1 MIRKTMVGLTVITAI
16 AAMTM
21 TARTIAQQGSATR
34 AASPTM
40 YHVDPM
46 HSSIVFRI
54 KHIGAAYVYGM
65 FEKMDGQLHVTDDD
79 VPKSVEL
86 TIETASVDTN
96 VDARDNHLRNPDFF
110 NVEEHPT
117 ITFKSTSIEPT
128 DADDGM
134 GKYTVTGELTM
145 LGTTKP
151 VTAGLDFVGRG
162 EMRGTER
169 VGVEAVFTIQRSAF
183 GMTYG
188 VEQGTIGDDVTLMV
202 ALEGYRKKAE

>member
-1 MIRKTMVGLTVITAI
+1 MAGLTVVAAI

-21 TARTIAQQGSATR
+21 TARTIAQQGSASR
-34 AASPTM
+34 AASPAM

-65 FEKMDGQLHVTDDD
+65 FEKMDGKLHVTDDN
-79 VPKSVEL
+79 VPTAVEL
-86 TIETASVDTN
+86 TIQTDSVDTN
-96 VDARDNHLRNPDFF
+96 VDARDQHLRNPDFF

-117 ITFKSTSIEPT
+117 ITFKSTAIRPT

-134 GKYTVTGELTM
+134 GDYTVTGELTM
-145 LGTTKP
+145 LGTTRTI
-151 VTAGLDFVGRG
+151 TAGLDFVGRG

-169 VGVEAVFTIQRSAF
+169 VGIEAVFTIQRSAF
-183 GMTYG
+183 GMDYG
-188 VEQGTIGDDVTLMV
+188 VEQGTLGDDVTLMV
-202 ALEGYRKKAE
+202 ALEGYRKTAE